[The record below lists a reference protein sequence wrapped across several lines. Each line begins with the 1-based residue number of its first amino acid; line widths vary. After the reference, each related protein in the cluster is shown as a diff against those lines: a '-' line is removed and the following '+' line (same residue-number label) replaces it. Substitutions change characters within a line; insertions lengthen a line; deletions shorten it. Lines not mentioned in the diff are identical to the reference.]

1 MLGCGLRWSV
11 EVEVVLN
18 AEGLTAAATIAQSL
32 QPLGGCRIMNEME
45 HGRQV
50 EADRQLKEL
59 KKQQASSAATGAAA
73 VSAIN
78 SLVSLRGEGGSQ
90 RKSV

>member
-18 AEGLTAAATIAQSL
+18 AEGVTAAATIAQSL

-45 HGRQV
+45 HGRQA
-50 EADRQLKEL
+50 EADRELKEL
-59 KKQQASSAATGAAA
+59 KKQQASSAATGAA

-78 SLVSLRGEGGSQ
+78 SLVSLRGEGGSP